1 LGGVLGVLVALEEGI
16 EINLFGAVFGL
27 DVNPPA
33 FKLPIVG
40 RLGFAQGRRADPS
53 EIERLRHLPVET
65 RCH

>member
-1 LGGVLGVLVALEEGI
+1 VLVALEEGI

-53 EIERLRHLPVET
+53 DIERLRHIPPET